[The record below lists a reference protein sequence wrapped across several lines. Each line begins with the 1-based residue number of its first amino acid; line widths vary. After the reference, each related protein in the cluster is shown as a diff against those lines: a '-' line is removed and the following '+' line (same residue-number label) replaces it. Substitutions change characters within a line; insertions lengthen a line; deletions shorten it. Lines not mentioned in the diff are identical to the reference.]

1 MFYPFNAH
9 VASDETKKARTI
21 RKDEDAILLD
31 YYMSI
36 AHVYIQRAISRG
48 NSQTHA
54 YCPFALQKKFA
65 ETLRTSGFIVE
76 PTEHNVTHFLI
87 KWEEE

>member
-9 VASDETKKARTI
+9 VATADTKKVRTI

-31 YYMSI
+31 SYLSI

-48 NSQTHA
+48 NSQTYV
-54 YCPFALQKKFA
+54 YCPYALQKKFA
-65 ETLRTSGFIVE
+65 ETLRMSGFIVE
-76 PTEHNVTHFLI
+76 PSEHNVMHFI
-87 KWEEE
+87 VKWEEE

>member
-9 VASDETKKARTI
+9 VATAETKKARAI
-21 RKDEDAILLD
+21 RGDEDAILLD
-31 YYMSI
+31 SYLSI
-36 AHVYIQRAISRG
+36 AHIYIQRAISRG
-48 NSQTHA
+48 NNQTYV
-54 YCPFALQKKFA
+54 YCPYALREKFA

-76 PTEHNVTHFLI
+76 RSEYNVTHFLI

>member
-9 VASDETKKARTI
+9 VATADTKKVRTI

-31 YYMSI
+31 SYLSI

-48 NSQTHA
+48 NSQTYV
-54 YCPFALQKKFA
+54 YCPYALLSKFA
-65 ETLRTSGFIVE
+65 ETFRMIGFIVE
-76 PTEHNVTHFLI
+76 PIEHNVTHFLI

>member
-31 YYMSI
+31 SYLSI
-36 AHVYIQRAISRG
+36 AHVYIQRAVSRG
-48 NSQTHA
+48 NKQTYV
-54 YCPFALQKKFA
+54 YCPYALQKKFA
-65 ETLRTSGFIVE
+65 ETLRTSGFSVE
-76 PTEHNVTHFLI
+76 PLEHNVTHFLI

>member
-9 VASDETKKARTI
+9 VATDETKKARAI

-31 YYMSI
+31 SYLSI
-36 AHVYIQRAISRG
+36 AHIYIQRAISNG
-48 NSQTHA
+48 NSQTCV
-54 YCPFALQKKFA
+54 YCPYALRKQFA

-76 PTEHNVTHFLI
+76 PSEHNINHFLI

>member
-9 VASDETKKARTI
+9 VATADTKKARTI

-31 YYMSI
+31 SYLSI

-48 NSQTHA
+48 NSRTYA
-54 YCPFALQKKFA
+54 YCPYVLRNQFA

-76 PTEHNVTHFLI
+76 PSEHNVTHFLI

>member
-9 VASDETKKARTI
+9 VATADTKRVRTI

-31 YYMSI
+31 SYLSI

-48 NSQTHA
+48 NNQTYV
-54 YCPFALQKKFA
+54 YCPYALRNKFA

-76 PTEHNVTHFLI
+76 QFEHNVTHFLV